1 MTYNHKTLGQNPLIN
16 QEKMA
21 EKRTKKGRK
30 ECNVKFLPFDVSVR
44 VSSGTSLLDAVKTAE
59 LPLKTT
65 CGGKGTCGD
74 CLVQIISG
82 SYRCQQSA
90 ALSDKLAS
98 QGFCLACQ
106 TEVRDNITAQL
117 PQFRELAI
125 KIVVDSKF
133 FEEQKDRI
141 SGLYEID
148 PAVKKI
154 ELDLPPPTLENNY
167 SDLKRIERELQKKL
181 LIKEL
186 NCEYSVLKKL
196 AQAVRKDQGK
206 ISVILFTA
214 RNEAIIIDVVPQSEG
229 KKLYGL
235 ACDVGTTTVALHLVN
250 LINGKIESTVSS
262 LNQQITGGED
272 IISRINYARRP
283 GGLRRLHEL
292 IILTVNNLIGMASRS
307 AQISPSDIYYASLSG
322 NTTMFHLFL
331 NLEPRY
337 IREEPY
343 VPTFN
348 EVPTILSRDL
358 TLKMNHEGR
367 VHFTPAVGSYVG
379 GDITAGLLDTPLLR
393 DSKKISLF
401 IDAGTNGELV
411 VGNKDWL
418 VTCACSAG
426 PAFEGSGIKC
436 GMTASEGAIEEIK
449 MLKSGQ
455 FKFKVIGGTKP
466 KGLCGSGLVDLL
478 AELFIH
484 GYVDRHGKYNEKKA
498 GEKIVEVEEGKG
510 YLIEEGRN
518 SFWGKD
524 LVITEN
530 DISNLI
536 RTKGAVF
543 SACSLLLKNVG
554 LSFKEIDSFY
564 IAGGFGQHL
573 NVENAV
579 RIGLLPDLERDRF
592 HYLGNSSLLGAY
604 LILLS
609 DKNRAL
615 AEEVARKMTYI
626 ELNTEPNYMNE
637 FMGSLFLP
645 HTDIQLFPSVKQIFN
660 S

>member
-1 MTYNHKTLGQNPLIN
+1 M
-16 QEKMA
+16 
-21 EKRTKKGRK
+21 TKKKTQIGKK
-30 ECNVKFLPFDVSVR
+30 EFNLKFLPFDVNVK
-44 VSSGTSLLDAVKTAE
+44 VSSGASLLDAVKTAD

-74 CLVQIISG
+74 CVVQIISG
-82 SYRCQQSA
+82 AYRSKQSA

-98 QGFCLACQ
+98 QGFALACQ
-106 TEVRDNITAQL
+106 TKITDNITAQL
-117 PQFRELAI
+117 SHFRELAI
-125 KIVVDSKF
+125 KSIVDAKF
-133 FEEQKDRI
+133 FEQQKDKI
-141 SGLYEID
+141 SGLYAVN
-148 PAVKKI
+148 PPVKKI
-154 ELDLPPPTLENNY
+154 ELNLPPPTLEDNY
-167 SDLKRIERELQKKL
+167 SDLRRIERELQKKFSL
-181 LIKEL
+181 KKLE
-186 NCEYSVLKKL
+186 CEYSVLKKL
-196 AQAVRKDQGK
+196 AHAVRKDHGK
-206 ISVILFTA
+206 ISVILFISGK
-214 RNEAIIIDVVPQSEG
+214 EATIIDVVPQSEK
-229 KKLYGL
+229 KKLYGV
-235 ACDVGTTTVALHLVN
+235 ACDIGTTTVALHLVN
-250 LINGKIESTVSS
+250 LGSGKTESTVSS
-262 LNQQITGGED
+262 LNQQITSGED
-272 IISRINYARRP
+272 IISRINYAQKP
-283 GGLRRLHEL
+283 EGLRKLHEL
-292 IILTVNNLIGMASRS
+292 IILTVNNLIEMASRS
-307 AQISPSDIYYASLSG
+307 AQISLSDIYYASLSG
-322 NTTMFHLFL
+322 NTTMFHLLL
-331 NLEPRY
+331 NLEPRH

-348 EVPTILSRDL
+348 QVPVILSSQL
-358 TLKMNHEGR
+358 GLKMNHEGR
-367 VHFTPAVGSYVG
+367 IHCAPAVGSYVG
-379 GDITAGLLDTPLLR
+379 GDITAGLLCTPMLR

-436 GMTASEGAIEEIK
+436 GMPASEGAIEGIK
-449 MLKSGQ
+449 MLDSG
-455 FKFKVIGGTKP
+455 KFEYEVIGGTKP
-466 KGLCGSGLVDLL
+466 RGICGSGLVDLL

-498 GEKIVEVEEGKG
+498 SEKIVEVEEGKG
-510 YLIEEGRN
+510 FLIEEGKK

-524 LVITEN
+524 LIITEN

-554 LSFKEIDSFY
+554 LSFEEIDSFY

-573 NVENAV
+573 NIENAI

-609 DKNRAL
+609 YRNEDL
-615 AEEVARKMTYI
+615 ADAVAQKMTYI

-637 FMGSLFLP
+637 FTGALFLP
-645 HTDIQLFPSVKQIFN
+645 HTDIKLFPSVKKILN
-660 S
+660 P

>member
-1 MTYNHKTLGQNPLIN
+1 MT
-16 QEKMA
+16 
-21 EKRTKKGRK
+21 TKKPKK
-30 ECNVKFLPFDVSVR
+30 EKKEFNVKFLPFDVSVK
-44 VSSGTSLLDAVKTAE
+44 VSSGTRLLDAIKTAD

-65 CGGKGTCGD
+65 CGGKGTCGG
-74 CLVQIISG
+74 CVVQIISG
-82 SYRCQQSA
+82 SYHSKQSA

-98 QGFCLACQ
+98 QGFSLACQ
-106 TEVRDNITAQL
+106 TEVTDNITAQL

-125 KIVVDSKF
+125 KSIVDSKF
-133 FEEQKDRI
+133 FKEQKDRI

-148 PAVKKI
+148 PPVKKLK
-154 ELDLPPPTLENNY
+154 LDLAPPTLEDNY
-167 SDLKRIERELQKKL
+167 SDLKRIERALQKKL
-181 LIKEL
+181 SLKKL

-196 AQAVRKDQGK
+196 AHAVRKDQGK
-206 ISVILFTA
+206 ISVILFISGNGAT
-214 RNEAIIIDVVPQSEG
+214 IIDAVPQSEE
-229 KKLYGL
+229 KKVYGI
-235 ACDVGTTTVALHLVN
+235 ACDTGTTTVALHLVN
-250 LINGKIESTVSS
+250 LESGRIASTVSS

-272 IISRINYARRP
+272 IISRINYAQKP
-283 GGLRRLHEL
+283 EGLRKLQEL
-292 IILTVNNLIGMASRS
+292 IILTINNLIEMASQS

-322 NTTMFHLFL
+322 NTTMFHLLL

-348 EVPTILSRDL
+348 ELSTISSRDL
-358 TLKMNHEGR
+358 GLKMNYEGR
-367 VHFTPAVGSYVG
+367 IHCAPAVGSYVG
-379 GDITAGLLDTPLLR
+379 GDITAGLLCTPLLR
-393 DSKKISLF
+393 DSKIISLF

-426 PAFEGSGIKC
+426 PAFEGGGIKC
-436 GMTASEGAIEEIK
+436 GMPASEGAIEEIK
-449 MLKSGQ
+449 MLDSG
-455 FKFKVIGGTKP
+455 KLEYKVIGGTKP
-466 KGLCGSGLVDLL
+466 KGICGSGLVDLL

-484 GYVDRHGKYNEKKA
+484 GHVDRHGKYNEKKA
-498 GEKIVEVEEGKG
+498 GRKIVETEEGKGFLVEEGK
-510 YLIEEGRN
+510 N
-518 SFWGKD
+518 SFWGRD
-524 LVITEN
+524 LIITEN

-554 LSFKEIDSFY
+554 LSFDEIDSFY

-573 NVENAV
+573 KVESAI
-579 RIGLLPDLERDRF
+579 RIGLLPDLKRKRF

-609 DKNRAL
+609 DENKTL
-615 AEEVARKMTYI
+615 ANEVAQKMTYI

-637 FMGSLFLP
+637 FTGALFLP
-645 HTDIQLFPSVKQIFN
+645 HTDIKLFPSVK
-660 S
+660 SVYRG

>member
-1 MTYNHKTLGQNPLIN
+1 MTAKKPQ
-16 QEKMA
+16 
-21 EKRTKKGRK
+21 KRKK
-30 ECNVKFLPFDVSVR
+30 EFTVKFLPFEVSVE
-44 VSSGTSLLDAVKTAE
+44 VPPGTSILDAVKTAD

-74 CLVQIISG
+74 CVVQIISG
-82 SYRCQQSA
+82 SYHSKLSA

-98 QGFCLACQ
+98 QGFSLACQ
-106 TEVRDNITAQL
+106 TEVTDNITAQL

-125 KIVVDSKF
+125 KSIVDSKF

-154 ELDLPPPTLENNY
+154 ELNLPPPTLEDNY

-181 LIKEL
+181 SLKKL
-186 NCEYSVLKKL
+186 SCEYSVLKKL
-196 AQAVRKDQGK
+196 AHSVRKDQGK
-206 ISVILFTA
+206 ISVILFISG
-214 RNEAIIIDVVPQSEG
+214 NEVTIIDAVPQSEE
-229 KKLYGL
+229 KRLYGVS
-235 ACDVGTTTVALHLVN
+235 CDIGTTTVALHLVN
-250 LINGKIESTVSS
+250 LGSGKIESTASS

-272 IISRINYARRP
+272 IISRINYAQKP
-283 GGLRRLHEL
+283 EGLKKLHEL
-292 IILTVNNLIGMASRS
+292 IILTVNNLIEMASQA
-307 AQISPSDIYYASLSG
+307 AQIAPSDIYYASLSG
-322 NTTMFHLFL
+322 NTTMFHLLL

-358 TLKMNHEGR
+358 GLKMNHEGR
-367 VHFTPAVGSYVG
+367 IHCAPAVGSYVG
-379 GDITAGLLDTPLLR
+379 GDITAGLLCTPLLR
-393 DSKKISLF
+393 DSTKISLF

-436 GMTASEGAIEEIK
+436 GMPASEGALEEIK
-449 MLKSGQ
+449 MLASGDLEY
-455 FKFKVIGGTKP
+455 KVIGGSKP
-466 KGLCGSGLVDLL
+466 KGICGSGLVDLL

-484 GYVDRHGKYNEKKA
+484 GYVDRHGKYSEKKA
-498 GEKIVEVEEGKG
+498 SEKIVEAEEGKG
-510 YLIEEGRN
+510 FLVEESKN

-524 LVITEN
+524 LIITEN

-554 LSFKEIDSFY
+554 LSFDKIDSFY

-573 NVENAV
+573 NIENAI
-579 RIGLLPDLERDRF
+579 RIGLLPDLERKRF

-609 DKNRAL
+609 DKNKAL
-615 AEEVARKMTYI
+615 ADEVAQKMTYI

-637 FMGSLFLP
+637 FTGALFLP
-645 HTDIQLFPSVKQIFN
+645 HTDIKLFPSVKTV
-660 S
+660 

>member
-1 MTYNHKTLGQNPLIN
+1 
-16 QEKMA
+16 
-21 EKRTKKGRK
+21 
-30 ECNVKFLPFDVSVR
+30 
-44 VSSGTSLLDAVKTAE
+44 

-74 CLVQIISG
+74 CVVQIISG
-82 SYRCQQSA
+82 AYRSKQSA

-98 QGFCLACQ
+98 QGFALACQ
-106 TEVRDNITAQL
+106 TKVTDNITAQL
-117 PQFRELAI
+117 PHFRELAI
-125 KIVVDSKF
+125 KSIVDAKF
-133 FEEQKDRI
+133 FEQQKDKI
-141 SGLYEID
+141 SGLYAVD
-148 PAVKKI
+148 PPVKKI
-154 ELDLPPPTLENNY
+154 DLNLPPPSLEDNY
-167 SDLKRIERELQKKL
+167 SDLRRIERELQKKL
-181 LIKEL
+181 SLKKL
-186 NCEYSVLKKL
+186 QCEYSVLKKL
-196 AQAVRKDQGK
+196 AHAVRKDHGK
-206 ISVILFTA
+206 ISVILFISGK
-214 RNEAIIIDVVPQSEG
+214 EATIIDVVPQSEK
-229 KKLYGL
+229 KKLYGV

-250 LINGKIESTVSS
+250 LVSGKTESTVSS

-272 IISRINYARRP
+272 IISRINYAQKP
-283 GGLRRLHEL
+283 EGLRKLHEL
-292 IILTVNNLIGMASRS
+292 IILTVNNLIEMASRS

-322 NTTMFHLFL
+322 NTTMFHLLL

-348 EVPTILSRDL
+348 QVPTIPSSQLG
-358 TLKMNHEGR
+358 LKMNHEGR
-367 VHFTPAVGSYVG
+367 IHCAPAVGSYVG
-379 GDITAGLLDTPLLR
+379 GDITAGLLCTPLLR

-436 GMTASEGAIEEIK
+436 GMPASEGAIEEIK
-449 MLKSGQ
+449 MLDSG
-455 FKFKVIGGTKP
+455 KLEYKVIGGTKP
-466 KGLCGSGLVDLL
+466 RGVCGSGLVDLL
-478 AELFIH
+478 AELFTH

-498 GEKIVEVEEGKG
+498 SEKIVETEEGKG
-510 YLIEEGRN
+510 FLIEEGKN
-518 SFWGKD
+518 NFWGKD
-524 LVITEN
+524 LIISEN

-554 LSFKEIDSFY
+554 LSFEEINSFY

-573 NVENAV
+573 NIKNAI
-579 RIGLLPDLERDRF
+579 RIGLLPDLERNRF

-609 DKNRAL
+609 DKNKAL
-615 AEEVARKMTYI
+615 AEEKQSLGRRS
-626 ELNTEPNYMNE
+626 
-637 FMGSLFLP
+637 GSKNDLY
-645 HTDIQLFPSVKQIFN
+645 
-660 S
+660 

>member
-1 MTYNHKTLGQNPLIN
+1 M
-16 QEKMA
+16 
-21 EKRTKKGRK
+21 TKKKTQIRK
-30 ECNVKFLPFDVSVR
+30 KEFNVKFLPFDVSVK
-44 VSSGTSLLDAVKTAE
+44 VSSGTSLLDSVKTAD

-74 CLVQIISG
+74 CVVQIISG
-82 SYRCQQSA
+82 SYDSKKSA

-98 QGFCLACQ
+98 KGFTLACQ
-106 TEVRDNITAQL
+106 TKVTDNITAQL
-117 PQFRELAI
+117 PHFRELAI
-125 KIVVDSKF
+125 KSIVDAKF
-133 FEEQKDRI
+133 FEQQKDKI
-141 SGLYEID
+141 SGLYAID
-148 PAVKKI
+148 PPVKKI
-154 ELDLPPPTLENNY
+154 DLNLPLPTLEDNY
-167 SDLKRIERELQKKL
+167 SDLRRIERELQKKL
-181 LIKEL
+181 SLKKL
-186 NCEYSVLKKL
+186 NCEFSVLKKL
-196 AQAVRKDQGK
+196 AHAVRKDHGR
-206 ISVILFTA
+206 ISVILFISGK
-214 RNEAIIIDVVPQSEG
+214 EATIIDVVPQSEK
-229 KKLYGL
+229 KKLYGV

-250 LINGKIESTVSS
+250 LVSGKTESTVSS
-262 LNQQITGGED
+262 LNQQIKCGED
-272 IISRINYARRP
+272 IISRINYAHKP
-283 GGLRRLHEL
+283 EGLRKLHEL
-292 IILTVNNLIGMASRS
+292 IILTVNNLIEMALQS
-307 AQISPSDIYYASLSG
+307 AHIAHSDIYYASLSG
-322 NTTMFHLFL
+322 NTTMSHLLL

-348 EVPTILSRDL
+348 QVPTVLSSQL
-358 TLKMNHEGR
+358 GLKMNHEGR
-367 VHFTPAVGSYVG
+367 IHCAPAVGSYVG
-379 GDITAGLLDTPLLR
+379 GDITAGLLCTPLLR

-411 VGNKDWL
+411 VGNKDWF

-436 GMTASEGAIEEIK
+436 GMPASEGAIEEIT
-449 MLKSGQ
+449 MLDSG
-455 FKFKVIGGTKP
+455 KLEYKVISGTKP
-466 KGLCGSGLVDLL
+466 RGICGSGLVDLL
-478 AELFIH
+478 AELFTH
-484 GYVDRHGKYNEKKA
+484 GYVDRHGKYIEKKA
-498 GEKIVEVEEGKG
+498 SEKIVEVEEGKG
-510 YLIEEGRN
+510 FLIEEGKS

-524 LVITEN
+524 LIITEN

-573 NVENAV
+573 NIENAI

-609 DKNRAL
+609 DKNKDL
-615 AEEVARKMTYI
+615 ANDVAQKMTYI

-637 FMGSLFLP
+637 FTGALFLP
-645 HTDIQLFPSVKQIFN
+645 HTDIRLFPSVKKILN
-660 S
+660 P

>member
-1 MTYNHKTLGQNPLIN
+1 MND
-16 QEKMA
+16 ERM
-21 EKRTKKGRK
+21 TKKKIQRRK
-30 ECNVKFLPFDVSVR
+30 KEFRVDFQPFEVSVE
-44 VSSGTSLLDAVKTAE
+44 VPSGTSLLDAVKIAD

-74 CLVQIISG
+74 CVVQIISG
-82 SYRCQQSA
+82 TYQSTQSA

-106 TEVRDNITAQL
+106 TKVTDNITAQL

-125 KIVVDSKF
+125 KVIVDSKF
-133 FEEQKDRI
+133 FAEQKDRI

-148 PAVKKI
+148 PVVKKF
-154 ELDLPPPTLENNY
+154 ELHLFPPTLEDNY

-181 LIKEL
+181 SLEKLI
-186 NCEYSVLKKL
+186 CEYSVMKKL
-196 AQAVRKDQGK
+196 AHAVRKDKGK
-206 ISVILFTA
+206 ISVILF
-214 RNEAIIIDVVPQSEG
+214 RSEDEATIIDVAPQSEE
-229 KKLYGL
+229 KKLYGI
-235 ACDVGTTTVALHLVN
+235 ACDIGTTTVALHLVN
-250 LINGKIESTVSS
+250 LGSGKIESTVSS
-262 LNQQITGGED
+262 LNQQIKCGED
-272 IISRINYARRP
+272 IISRINYAQKP
-283 GGLRRLHEL
+283 EGLRKLHEL
-292 IILTVNNLIGMASRS
+292 IILTVNNLIGMASLS
-307 AQISPSDIYYASLSG
+307 AQIAPSDIYYASLSG
-322 NTTMFHLFL
+322 NTTMFHLLL

-348 EVPTILSRDL
+348 EVPTILSREL
-358 TLKMNHEGR
+358 GLKMNHEGR
-367 VHFTPAVGSYVG
+367 IHSAPAVGSYVG
-379 GDITAGLLDTPLLR
+379 GDITAGLLCTPLLR

-436 GMTASEGAIEEIK
+436 GMPASEGAIEEIK
-449 MLKSGQ
+449 MLDNGKLEY
-455 FKFKVIGGTKP
+455 KVIGGTKP
-466 KGLCGSGLVDLL
+466 KGICGSGLVDVL
-478 AELFIH
+478 AELFIQ

-498 GEKIVEVEEGKG
+498 AKKIIEVEEERGF
-510 YLIEEGRN
+510 LIEEGKN

-524 LVITEN
+524 LIITEN

-573 NVENAV
+573 NIENAV
-579 RIGLLPDLERDRF
+579 CIGLLPDLERDSF
-592 HYLGNSSLLGAY
+592 QYLGNSSLLGAY

-609 DKNRAL
+609 DKNKTL
-615 AEEVARKMTYI
+615 AEEVAQKMTYI

-637 FMGSLFLP
+637 FTGALFLP
-645 HTDIQLFPSVKQIFN
+645 HTNIKLFPSVKQILN
-660 S
+660 P